1 MLYVH
6 TARPIRLWSKLK
18 TAAFVLAVVTVLQ
31 VSFGITA
38 PVLANPAVPS
48 GQYTGYH
55 TDDPERQLI
64 FSVSD
69 TGQIGTIYTE
79 YTTSCYYQ
87 PLTVMWEE
95 NPPIQIAADGTFYA
109 EWIIEDPNNSD
120 NDIRHT
126 FQGSISSTGVA
137 SGTMSSYYYKLE
149 TCNDRTE
156 AWIAAPQGVTIA
168 DNPTITL
175 STGQVTQDELADTG
189 ITVTG
194 SGFAAGGT
202 VTFSIG
208 TVEAGSAAVS
218 SDGTFTATA
227 QASMYP
233 DTYTLTASI
242 GNQSASAEL
251 VVEAGEEY
259 NPEIM
264 IEPSPIDDDV
274 LFTQGV
280 KVSGSGF
287 PPNAP
292 LTVTISTVE
301 AGSTVTEEDGTFEL
315 IVRGTAAIGANLL
328 TARSGKTSNSMIL
341 RVEPGEGTIVT
352 SEATTLAVSAETDTS
367 IPGQTDTGTQESGE
381 TTDSAETSSE
391 TLETETTVTEPAE
404 AEATDSERTEPDQT
418 ETEPAAT
425 VGEGSDSEE
434 GTRGGLGLAVGIGVI
449 VALLALSGVLL
460 YRKQRKN

>member
-1 MLYVH
+1 
-6 TARPIRLWSKLK
+6 
-18 TAAFVLAVVTVLQ
+18 
-31 VSFGITA
+31 
-38 PVLANPAVPS
+38 
-48 GQYTGYH
+48 
-55 TDDPERQLI
+55 
-64 FSVSD
+64 
-69 TGQIGTIYTE
+69 
-79 YTTSCYYQ
+79 
-87 PLTVMWEE
+87 
-95 NPPIQIAADGTFYA
+95 
-109 EWIIEDPNNSD
+109 
-120 NDIRHT
+120 
-126 FQGSISSTGVA
+126 
-137 SGTMSSYYYKLE
+137 MSSYYYKLE